1 MLENNAV
8 LKNILTRRSV
18 RQFTGD
24 PVKREDLLVLA
35 RAGFAAPSSRDTRHF
50 SFVVVDD
57 VNLVNKLAEGLPYAK
72 MLLTA
77 KHAII
82 VCSDMTLA
90 HGGTS
95 TDYWVQDCSA
105 AAENI
110 LLAAHS
116 LGLGA
121 CWTAAHP
128 RPERVAFVKQTLGLS
143 DNIMPLCVVA
153 VGKPAGKNEPRDKF
167 EPTRVHWNV
176 WEKSS

>member
-1 MLENNAV
+1 MPENDTV

-18 RQFTGD
+18 RQYTGE
-24 PVKREDLLVLA
+24 PVSREDLLALVG
-35 RAGFAAPSSRDTRHF
+35 AGFAAPSSRDTRHF
-50 SFVVVDD
+50 CFVVVDD
-57 VNLVNKLAEGLPYAK
+57 LKLVTKLAEGLPYAK

-82 VCSDMTLA
+82 VCSDMSLA

-105 AAENI
+105 AVENI

-116 LGLGA
+116 LGLGS

-128 RPERVAFVKQTLGLS
+128 RSERVVFVREAVGLP
-143 DNIMPLCVVA
+143 DNVMPLCVIA
-153 VGKPAGKNEPRDKF
+153 VGRPAGKVEPRDKF
-167 EPTRVHWNV
+167 ELSRVHWNA
-176 WEKSS
+176 WGKSS